1 MKTWSTDQRS
11 WVGWGGGDG
20 QRIVGAKLQEAGT
33 VRTVKTGGQREML
46 ETEIWEVEQLF
57 LMKRP
62 GHYLGTRQPE
72 QGGKAACQKGES
84 QRTENPE
91 FSRGGIYK
99 GFYC

>member
-1 MKTWSTDQRS
+1 MVVNSENMVNRLEIL
-11 WVGWGGGDG
+11 GGGGG
-20 QRIVGAKLQEAGT
+20 QRIVGAKLREAGT

-72 QGGKAACQKGES
+72 
-84 QRTENPE
+84 
-91 FSRGGIYK
+91 
-99 GFYC
+99 